1 MGIRTLHRQTAPAQA
16 TTDATASTP
25 AVHVPPFSAAAST
38 PRIPRDLATTLRR
51 AATDVRHRLTRRD
64 WLTRRD
70 LRLWADQARGYLA
83 LLLTAV
89 PRSRPMRTMTVFI
102 ATAGTATHPR
112 PREGAAPGRNLP
124 GSPDAAAS
132 ARDLPGSP
140 DAAASARNLPGSPDT
155 AAPARDLTGS
165 PDGSAPV
172 RPVVTP
178 EPDATP

>member
-38 PRIPRDLATTLRR
+38 PRIPTDLATTLRR

-64 WLTRRD
+64 WLHRRD

-83 LLLTAV
+83 LLLSAV

-102 ATAGTATHPR
+102 ATVGTVTDPSGD
-112 PREGAAPGRNLP
+112 PTP
-124 GSPDAAAS
+124 GSTVTDA
-132 ARDLPGSP
+132 
-140 DAAASARNLPGSPDT
+140 
-155 AAPARDLTGS
+155 
-165 PDGSAPV
+165 PDGSAPARHV
-172 RPVVTP
+172 QAPG
-178 EPDATP
+178 PDATP

>member
-38 PRIPRDLATTLRR
+38 PRIPTDLATTLRR

-64 WLTRRD
+64 WLSRRD

-83 LLLTAV
+83 LLLSAV

-102 ATAGTATHPR
+102 ATAGTVTAPSDGPAPVETVTDAPDCSAPVETAPDPSDCPAPVSTAT
-112 PREGAAPGRNLP
+112 APSAGP
-124 GSPDAAAS
+124 VPD
-132 ARDLPGSP
+132 RIVT
-140 DAAASARNLPGSPDT
+140 DA
-155 AAPARDLTGS
+155 
-165 PDGSAPV
+165 PDGSAPA
-172 RPVVTP
+172 RPASASG
-178 EPDATP
+178 PDATP